1 MIYLRE
7 QGGQYVGPFR
17 SRKDAERFIG
27 LMQLCGENWADTEIV
42 RSIIDPAAGRQIASS
57 DRNRQESWQRAATR
71 SLINFVGNF
80 RSEQHPCGLQ
90 GIRGLQGPTG
100 RYA

>member
-1 MIYLRE
+1 MIYLHE

-42 RSIIDPAAGRQIASS
+42 DEECIIDPAAWQT
-57 DRNRQESWQRAATR
+57 DRIQ
-71 SLINFVGNF
+71 
-80 RSEQHPCGLQ
+80 
-90 GIRGLQGPTG
+90 
-100 RYA
+100 